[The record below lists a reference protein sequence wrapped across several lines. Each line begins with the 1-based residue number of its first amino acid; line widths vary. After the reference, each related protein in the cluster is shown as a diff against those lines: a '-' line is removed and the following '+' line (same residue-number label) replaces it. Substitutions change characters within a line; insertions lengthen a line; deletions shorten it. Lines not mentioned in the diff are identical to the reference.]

1 MSRFYSFSIV
11 SYASLSEI
19 QNLLQACR
27 HYVYILHDKDVNE
40 DGSLRSPHFHILCT
54 FVQNKSFNSVASLV
68 VSSQNTF
75 VQQLQDVGGAFAYL
89 THQNNLEKFQYN
101 SDDLVSDNL
110 DYWLDKIPEY
120 ENKSS
125 KNDDFVD
132 DLLSD
137 DFDVVAMARKYGRD
151 FIKSMN

>member
-68 VSSQNTF
+68 VSRQLSIAAFTF
-75 VQQLQDVGGAFAYL
+75 SSSNERVELSL
-89 THQNNLEKFQYN
+89 TRN
-101 SDDLVSDNL
+101 
-110 DYWLDKIPEY
+110 
-120 ENKSS
+120 
-125 KNDDFVD
+125 
-132 DLLSD
+132 
-137 DFDVVAMARKYGRD
+137 RKD
-151 FIKSMN
+151 S

>member
-75 VQQLQDVGGAFAYL
+75 VQQLQDVGGAF
-89 THQNNLEKFQYN
+89 
-101 SDDLVSDNL
+101 
-110 DYWLDKIPEY
+110 
-120 ENKSS
+120 
-125 KNDDFVD
+125 
-132 DLLSD
+132 
-137 DFDVVAMARKYGRD
+137 
-151 FIKSMN
+151 IKSMN